1 MGVGGV
7 MSRARYDYR
16 RKRPGFREEEMS
28 DGSFDDASIDSFVVA
43 DEDDVSEGESEGESE
58 SDEVAR
64 PGDEKG
70 GRSPALAT
78 GGEGEGAAG
87 PSGAGVSGG
96 GGRRRRSSAAFVVLS
111 SSEGE
116 GEEAAQG
123 GGRRRRGGGGT
134 SLVPSPSP
142 SPPASPSSSP
152 KVRLGGI
159 SADEPER
166 HAVTSGKRARR
177 REAQQTQARK
187 MRPHSQRVLL
197 SDSSSR
203 GSPPAG
209 EDSDGRKEDSDGRK
223 EDSDGRKEGWAEL
236 RAMPSGPPGLEDE
249 EQEQGVISVWRRS
262 GAREDRPAR
271 APLRDAL

>member
-1 MGVGGV
+1 
-7 MSRARYDYR
+7 MSARYDYR

-43 DEDDVSEGESEGESE
+43 DEDDVSEGESESE

-64 PGDEKG
+64 PGDEEG

-123 GGRRRRGGGGT
+123 GGRRRRGGGGA

-152 KVRLGGI
+152 EVRLGGI
-159 SADEPER
+159 SADEPEM

-187 MRPHSQRVLL
+187 MRPPPQRVLL

-209 EDSDGRKEDSDGRK
+209 EDSDDRK

-249 EQEQGVISVWRRS
+249 EQEQGVVSVWRRP
-262 GAREDRPAR
+262 GAREDGPAR